1 MFSTDSDVDD
11 LANHIIEQNLLDRRA
26 LKRWVKKTCKKQLIL
41 SQNTKDILVLCQELL
56 EALKGTP
63 HKTFSD

>member
-56 EALKGTP
+56 SALTLARI
-63 HKTFSD
+63 